1 MLKQC
6 VGVKRT
12 KTLKDVTEVTHVS
25 SSHISIQPFIYSKI
39 LIEHLLCANTV
50 LRMKTDKSLHF

>member
-39 LIEHLLCANTV
+39 LIEQLLCAKYCVEDEN
-50 LRMKTDKSLHF
+50 

>member
-39 LIEHLLCANTV
+39 LVEQLPCAKYCVEDEN
-50 LRMKTDKSLHF
+50 